1 MQHYQGMVI
10 GIVAV
15 CALVLLLNAI
25 NRKSELLLGFVFRL
39 VVGTVLICF
48 GNMGIA
54 SIGLEGGVGI
64 NLTTLLTSAI
74 LGIPGVLALFGVF
87 FRGTLV

>member
-1 MQHYQGMVI
+1 MRQYQGIII
-10 GIVAV
+10 GFVAV

-25 NRKSELLLGFVFRL
+25 NKKSEVLLNFVFRL

-54 SIGLEGGVGI
+54 F
-64 NLTTLLTSAI
+64 
-74 LGIPGVLALFGVF
+74 LGIPGGVELNLITLLTTGILGNAWVAALFGIF
-87 FRGTLV
+87 FCKALV